1 MKIRSAVAL
10 MITLASAIHLPGF
23 AKADGLAGPYLAGVQ
38 ASMRNDYVA
47 AARYFNEASNEV
59 PDDVN
64 ILQDA
69 AINSVIAGQFDDALP
84 MARRLSKL
92 GADVQLSGL
101 VLIADAL
108 RREDYEAALGV
119 LDEAETEVNPLLDGL
134 LRGWIE
140 AGRGNVQEV
149 TEALEEL
156 AKDDAFGT
164 LSQYHHALIL
174 GLVGNF
180 DGAVALL
187 KDGPSDGP
195 LRVNQASTRVHA
207 QMLMQLDR
215 PEDAKAVILADIGDR
230 PAPDLRALLERIESG
245 EDVAFDY
252 IADVKDGASEVLL
265 TLASALGQ
273 ESAERFA
280 LFYARLAQVI
290 RPDYVDA
297 YLFTAD
303 VFAAQEQYDL
313 AVLDFERV
321 PESSTEFRSALIG
334 RANALA
340 DGGLTEEAI
349 SALGSVTTRWPD
361 DDFAHISLGDLFRY
375 EERFEEA
382 AASYSD
388 AVDLIDAPRPRDWR
402 TYYVRG
408 IAYER
413 TDQWDNAEADFRKA
427 LELAPEQPLVLNYLG
442 YSLVEK
448 DLKIEEAR
456 DMIER
461 AVAGDPDNG
470 YITDSLGW
478 VLYKLGEKDAA
489 VPHMERATELL
500 PTDPIINDHLGD
512 VYWSVG
518 RKTEAVF
525 QWRRALSFGPEEV
538 EAERIRQKLMVGL
551 DAVIEQETAQN
562 GQSE

>member
-1 MKIRSAVAL
+1 MKIRSAAVAL
-10 MITLASAIHLPGF
+10 LFFGALWAPQDR
-23 AKADGLAGPYLAGVQ
+23 ARADGLAGPYLAGVQ
-38 ASMRNDYVA
+38 ASIRNDYAA
-47 AARYFNEASNEV
+47 AARYFTDASRQV
-59 PDDVN
+59 PQDVN

-69 AINSVIAGQFDDALP
+69 AINTVIAGRFDEAIP
-84 MARRLSKL
+84 MAQSLSEL

-108 RREDYEAALGV
+108 RNEDYDAALKI
-119 LDEAETEVNPLLDGL
+119 LDEASTEVNPLLDGL

-140 AGRGNVQEV
+140 AGRGNIDKVSQELG
-149 TEALEEL
+149 ALSDEG
-156 AKDDAFGT
+156 AFGT
-164 LSQYHHALIL
+164 LAQYHHALIL

-180 DGAVALL
+180 DGAVTLL
-187 KDGPSDGP
+187 EDGPGGQP
-195 LRVNQASTRVHA
+195 VRVNQSSTLVHA

-215 PEDAKAVILADIGDR
+215 PEDAKAVIRADMGDR
-230 PAPDLRALLERIESG
+230 PIPDMMALLERIEAG

-252 IADVKDGASEVLL
+252 VTNVTDGASEVLL

-273 ESAERFA
+273 ENAERFA

-290 RPDYVDA
+290 RPNYVDA
-297 YLFTAD
+297 YLFAAD
-303 VFAAQEQYDL
+303 IFALQDQVDL
-313 AVLDFERV
+313 AVADYDKV
-321 PESSTEFRSALIG
+321 PENAPEFRSALIG

-340 DGGLTEEAI
+340 DGGQTEAAI

-382 AASYSD
+382 AASYTE
-388 AVDLIDAPRPRDWR
+388 AVELIDTPGPRDWR

-413 TDQWDNAEADFRKA
+413 TGQWDLAEADFRKA
-427 LELAPEQPLVLNYLG
+427 LELQPDQPLVLNYLG
-442 YSLVEK
+442 YSLVEM
-448 DLKIEEAR
+448 DLKIDEAR

-478 VLYKLGEKDAA
+478 VLYKIGEYEAA
-489 VPHMERATELL
+489 VPHMERAAELL

-518 RKTEAVF
+518 RKTEAAF
-525 QWRRALSFGPEEV
+525 QWRRALSFGPEDD
-538 EAERIRQKLMVGL
+538 EAERIRRKLDVGL
-551 DAVIEQETAQN
+551 DVVLADEKSAENQLQ
-562 GQSE
+562 